1 MSYKKYIPFDDSL
14 KEDMIVQGKVKSIQ
28 PYGAFI
34 ELKNGV
40 VGLLHIEDMSIARIK
55 SPYDRFS
62 IGQEVNVK
70 IKSIDK
76 ENHRIMFTYKELLGT
91 WEENAKLFKEGTK
104 VKGIIRNTEAH
115 KNGIFIELKPNL
127 VGMAEYQDG
136 MEYGKQVDV
145 FIKKIIPEKKK
156 IKLIICSQ
164 IKAEVSPFAIR
175 EGEIKVFDGKDGYVS
190 MNQIINKI
198 NIGHITDIHFKI
210 LEIVNE
216 FEFITS
222 RQIYQ
227 LLKIKGVDI
236 KSQDKLN
243 KKLEQLVKTKI
254 LTRYYFHSEDGKGI
268 YRIYCLEKMGKYLL
282 NSRDI
287 ECKWQPTDNVKP
299 VALIKKRLAGNQTI
313 LAYLRKVKAF
323 DSYVVKPQ
331 LTAKTLGKVFKASG
345 GSVKLTKNNKSIS
358 FLFEVVRREEDWQNK
373 LVDKMRLYKDFYENF
388 VPGDS
393 GFQIMPQL
401 IFVCED
407 EKHAA
412 ETFKTIVT
420 KRVEISKIKLYF
432 TTDLRQNKDSLEE
445 TLIEFRL
452 DENTNKYKV
461 ANVDLKLLE
470 E

>member
-1 MSYKKYIPFDDSL
+1 MV
-14 KEDMIVQGKVKSIQ
+14 ED
-28 PYGAFI
+28 
-34 ELKNGV
+34 
-40 VGLLHIEDMSIARIK
+40 
-55 SPYDRFS
+55 
-62 IGQEVNVK
+62 
-70 IKSIDK
+70 
-76 ENHRIMFTYKELLGT
+76 
-91 WEENAKLFKEGTK
+91 
-104 VKGIIRNTEAH
+104 
-115 KNGIFIELKPNL
+115 
-127 VGMAEYQDG
+127 
-136 MEYGKQVDV
+136 
-145 FIKKIIPEKKK
+145 
-156 IKLIICSQ
+156 SQ

-198 NIGHITDIHFKI
+198 NLGHITDIHFQI

-227 LLKIKGVDI
+227 LLQIKGIEI

-243 KKLEQLVKTKI
+243 KKLEQLIKTKI

-299 VALIKKRLAGNQTI
+299 VALIKKRLAGNQTL

-331 LTAKTLGKVFKASG
+331 LTAKTLAKPFKASG
-345 GSVKLTKNNKSIS
+345 GSAKLTKNNKSIS
-358 FLFEVVRREEDWQNK
+358 FLFEVVRREEDWKNK
-373 LVDKMRLYKDFYENF
+373 LTEKMRLYQDFYDNF

-393 GFQIMPQL
+393 GFPIMPQL

-407 EKHAA
+407 EKHTA
-412 ETFKTIVT
+412 ETFKLIVT
-420 KRVEISKIKLYF
+420 KGLEISKIKLYF
-432 TTDLRQNKDSLEE
+432 TTDLRQNKESLED
-445 TLIEFRL
+445 TLIEFKL

-461 ANVDLKLLE
+461 ANVELKLLE
-470 E
+470 D